1 MINQIYKILILIFYL
16 SWIGQLMTLSSLEHM
31 EIKRK
36 QMRLGTEKKQ
46 RAMRDREGSTIQQI
60 NKVIWMNGEQW

>member
-1 MINQIYKILILIFYL
+1 
-16 SWIGQLMTLSSLEHM
+16 
-31 EIKRK
+31 
-36 QMRLGTEKKQ
+36 MRLGTEKKQ